1 MTSPSKYSSISQK
14 FNTHFSRESFE
25 KIDSWIMEAKEE
37 GTKTASFL
45 LIGNKADLKADRK
58 VSLEEGLALAEKH
71 GIDFIET
78 SAKDNVNV
86 RETFSKASLEIMKKV
101 NNGKIIVDEVGTQGV
116 KLNKNFR
123 QADVEANREKLH
135 SLKSEYVE
143 ESKCGD
149 GCCY

>member
-1 MTSPSKYSSISQK
+1 
-14 FNTHFSRESFE
+14 
-25 KIDSWIMEAKEE
+25 MEAKEE